1 MAALKMA
8 LKTNKGRL
16 DSDLIHHSDRGVQYC
31 CLDYISLLTKGKV
44 AISMTQ
50 SGDPYENALAE
61 RVNRTIKEDMLQ
73 NRGFVTFEL
82 AHEGVKR
89 AIENYNI
96 LRPHGSCNYH
106 TPEEAHHMT
115 GELAKKWRKAKA
127 RPIEKVQPDDCIFA
141 TQNHP

>member
-1 MAALKMA
+1 
-8 LKTNKGRL
+8 
-16 DSDLIHHSDRGVQYC
+16 
-31 CLDYISLLTKGKV
+31 
-44 AISMTQ
+44 MTQ

-82 AHEGVKR
+82 AQKAVSR
-89 AIENYNI
+89 AIANYNT

-106 TPEEAHHMT
+106 TPAEAHQMA
-115 GELAKKWRKAKA
+115 GELVKKWRKVKA
-127 RPIEKVQPDDCIFA
+127 RSIEKVQPDDCIFA

>member
-1 MAALKMA
+1 MA

-16 DSDLIHHSDRGVQYC
+16 DTTLIHHSDRGVQYC
-31 CLDYISLLTKGKV
+31 CREYTGLLLKAKI

-82 AHEGVKR
+82 AQQAVKR
-89 AIENYNI
+89 AVENYNT
-96 LRPHGSCNYH
+96 LRPHSSCNYH
-106 TPEEAHHMT
+106 TPDEAHKMA
-115 GELAKKWRKAKA
+115 GELPKKWRKTKA
-127 RPIEKVQPDDCIFA
+127 RVIEKMQPGDHIFA
-141 TQNHP
+141 TQNQP